1 MMEKRI
7 LTCIVCPRGCTLEV
21 SFDGEGKIKDISGNA
36 CRRGVTYATD
46 ECTHPKRT
54 VTSTVRLTDG
64 AVVAVKTD
72 GSVPKELVF
81 DVMEKINAVRAVA
94 PISVGDVIIPDVCGT
109 GVAVVATAN
118 YPYKD

>member
-1 MMEKRI
+1 MMDKRN

-21 SFDGEGKIKDISGNA
+21 SFDGEGNIKDISGNA
-36 CRRGVTYATD
+36 CRRGITYATD

-72 GSVPKELVF
+72 GTVPKELVF
-81 DVMEKINAVRAVA
+81 EVMKAINVVRVDAPVA
-94 PISVGDVIIPDVCGT
+94 VGDVIIADVCKT
-109 GVAVVATAN
+109 GVSVVATAN